1 VKRAVKGPVAFVGN
15 LISGAFA
22 AGGAALGSQF
32 PEFVQQY
39 LQRLGGHRDEA
50 WRFLESLMRS
60 GMPIDNP
67 IRIAAEQRF
76 LALDQALNEI
86 TLSTGFGRLVTF
98 FETADWDIARA
109 AGHAFRPAV
118 PLTPEGLAF
127 AGIGLV
133 LGVALCHLVA
143 GTGKSAWAMSKRAV
157 KGKGKRKVAYDD

>member
-1 VKRAVKGPVAFVGN
+1 VKLGPFAFVGN

-22 AGGAALGSQF
+22 AGGAALGSQL

-50 WRFLESLMRS
+50 WRFLEGLMRA

-76 LALDQALNEI
+76 LALDHAHNEI
-86 TLSTGFGRLVTF
+86 MLNTGFGRLVTF
-98 FETADWDIARA
+98 FETADWEIARA
-109 AGHAFRPAV
+109 AGRAFRPAV

-133 LGVALCHLVA
+133 LGVAVFHVCA
-143 GTGKSAWAMSKRAV
+143 GTCKSAWMMTKIAV
-157 KGKGKRKVAYDD
+157 KGKRKVPYEK

>member
-1 VKRAVKGPVAFVGN
+1 MKGPVAFVGN
-15 LISGAFA
+15 LVSGVFA
-22 AGGAALGSQF
+22 AGGAALGSQL

-50 WRFLESLMRS
+50 WRFLEGLIRA
-60 GMPIDNP
+60 GTPTDNP
-67 IRIAAEQRF
+67 IRVAAEQRF
-76 LALDQALNEI
+76 LELDHALAEI
-86 TLSTGFGRLVTF
+86 TLNSGFGRLVTF

-133 LGVALCHLVA
+133 LGVTVCHLIA
-143 GTGKSAWAMSKRAV
+143 GTGKSAWAMTKIAV
-157 KGKGKRKVAYDD
+157 KGKRKVGYEK